1 MKESKLIHEA
11 HSLHIPAGPF
21 KLLATMNAF
30 PKKYGLFPL
39 ESKIMENSGIPIA
52 SVQRYKK
59 WLGENKYISWSKKS
73 TPGKK
78 GDSCLYK
85 IEDVCYNKPD
95 GWDHPGHFFLKA
107 SMSKD
112 FSPDQWR
119 FLCLLNTAIGW
130 NLARHSIKRMTIK
143 WGMDPRVFRKTWRG
157 LMEIGALDEHLHID
171 NDLFFKAPE

>member
-1 MKESKLIHEA
+1 MENSILIHEA
-11 HSLHIPAGPF
+11 HSLHIPSGPF

-39 ESKIMENSGIPIA
+39 ELKMVENSGIPIA

-59 WLGENKYISWSKKS
+59 WLGENNYISWVKKV

-78 GDSCLYK
+78 GDSCLYR
-85 IEDVCYNKPD
+85 IEDICYDKPN

-107 SMSKD
+107 SISKD

-130 NLARHSIKRMTIK
+130 NLERHSIKSMTIK
-143 WGMDPRVFRKTWRG
+143 WGMDPRTFRKTWRE
-157 LMEIGALDEHLHID
+157 LIKREALDEYLNI
-171 NDLFFKAPE
+171 NKELYFKAQ